1 MKLDSSAPIYISM
14 ILNIF
19 ELQIISIFHI
29 YVIKSL
35 MERNLSHLLQPTQ
48 KKMNNTEV
56 VQLLKN
62 GISILNV
69 EIHWYS

>member
-69 EIHWYS
+69 EIH